1 MKKLLALALLLP
13 SMLVANQALAVDVT
27 NFGTQNLNNLLV
39 YSTKNVYET
48 VSNIINIILSFLGAL
63 AILLFLYAGF
73 KWLTSQGNTD
83 KIDEAK
89 KLMGAA
95 VIGIAIIFA
104 AYALSTFIIGSLFN
118 NTVAT
123 TP

>member
-1 MKKLLALALLLP
+1 MKKLFALLLLLP
-13 SMLVANQALAVDVT
+13 ASAAHAVDVS
-27 NFGTQNLNNLLV
+27 NFGTENLNNLLV

-48 VSNIINIILSFLGAL
+48 ISNIINIILSFLGAL

-95 VIGIAIIFA
+95 VVGIAIIFA

-118 NTVAT
+118 NTVA
-123 TP
+123 PSA

>member
-1 MKKLLALALLLP
+1 MKKLLALLLLLP
-13 SMLVANQALAVDVT
+13 SAVHAQVT
-27 NFGTQNLNNLLV
+27 IENFGTSNLNNLLV

-95 VIGIAIIFA
+95 VMGIAIIFA

-118 NTVAT
+118 NTVGTQA
-123 TP
+123 